1 MRVRLSRQ
9 IYSRSPEHGE
19 RPSRHGGRWL
29 RTALRAGVVAG
40 LVLKVATGSIVPTY
54 AASGTLFGVN
64 VTGPAGGALVDGH
77 FWVSDHSGAFCRMDL
92 NQNPAPPG
100 VYAESICY
108 IGALPGAQDKPN
120 QMGQPSWDAS
130 HNLVYVPDYK
140 SNSLGVWRFSYS
152 PSTQTMVGYPAVIA
166 PNQGLGGLRPDATV
180 LGPDGN
186 LYVGSL
192 NTGDI
197 KRVTNPAGDSSTQTV
212 QTIGKSSLGKR
223 VFGLAFVGN
232 DLYLA
237 ETNGL
242 TVIRN
247 ATSPNCTGG
256 CQAVRVAGTPNL
268 ETDAVV
274 ASGADTVYYAQANS
288 VYRYTMSTGAVV
300 VYANAGTLTPDQVA
314 LVAQNPNASNYAWGM
329 NCNGATCPF
338 AFPSG
343 EPSGLSLD
351 SQGNLYVGDDPG
363 LAAGLVG
370 GPRGRV
376 WMIPAGSAPL
386 G

>member
-1 MRVRLSRQ
+1 VGG
-9 IYSRSPEHGE
+9 HGV
-19 RPSRHGGRWL
+19 RWL
-29 RTALRAGVVAG
+29 RTGLRAAVVAG
-40 LVLKVATGSIVPTY
+40 LAVKLAAGSILPAY

-64 VTGPAGGALVDGH
+64 VTGPAGGALVDSH
-77 FWVSDHSGAFCRMDL
+77 FWVSDHAGAFCRMDL
-92 NQNPAPPG
+92 NQPPAPSG
-100 VYAESICY
+100 VYGEALCY

-120 QMGQPSWDAS
+120 QMGQPSWDTS
-130 HNLVYVPDYK
+130 RNLVYVPDYK
-140 SNSLGVWRFSYS
+140 SNSLGVWRFTYS
-152 PSTQTMVGYPAVIA
+152 SSTQSMVGNPTLIA
-166 PNQGLGGLRPDATV
+166 PNQGLGGLRPDATA

-212 QTIGKSSLGKR
+212 QTIGKSMFGKR

-247 ATSPNCTGG
+247 ATSLSCTGG
-256 CQAVRVAGTPNL
+256 CQAVRVAGTPNV
-268 ETDAVV
+268 ETDAIV
-274 ASGADTVYYAQANS
+274 ASGSDTIYYAQSNS
-288 VYRYTMSTGAVV
+288 VYRFTISTGDVV

-314 LVAQNPNASNYAWGM
+314 LVAQNQNASFTWGM
-329 NCNGATCPF
+329 NCSGATCPF
-338 AFPSG
+338 AFPPG

-351 SQGNLYVGDDPG
+351 AQGNLYVGDDPG
-363 LAAGLVG
+363 LAAGLAG
-370 GPRGRV
+370 GPHGRI
-376 WMIPAGSAPL
+376 WEIPAGSAPI

>member
-1 MRVRLSRQ
+1 MLTSIFRWQHGLPATHSRTRRGW
-9 IYSRSPEHGE
+9 I
-19 RPSRHGGRWL
+19 RHG
-29 RTALRAGVVAG
+29 LRAVVVIG
-40 LVLKVATGSIVPTY
+40 LALKLGASSTMPTY

-92 NQNPAPPG
+92 NQTPAPSG
-100 VYAESICY
+100 VYAEALCY
-108 IGALPGAQDKPN
+108 IGALPTGQDKPN
-120 QMGQPSWDAS
+120 QMGQPSWDSAR
-130 HNLVYVPDYK
+130 NLSYVPDYK
-140 SNSLGVWRFSYS
+140 SNSLGVWRFAYS
-152 PSTQTMVGYPAVIA
+152 SSTQRMTGYPVQLA
-166 PNQGLGGLRPDATV
+166 PNAGLGGNRPDATV

-186 LYVGSL
+186 LYVGFLS
-192 NTGDI
+192 TGDI
-197 KRVTNPAGDSSTQTV
+197 KRVTNPSGDPSTQTV

-237 ETNGL
+237 EANGL

-247 ATSPNCTGG
+247 ATSPSCTGG
-256 CQAVRVAGTPNL
+256 CQAVRVAGTPNV
-268 ETDAVV
+268 ETDAIV
-274 ASGADTVYYAQANS
+274 AQGTDTVYFAQANS
-288 VYRYTMSTGAVV
+288 VYQYTISTGSLA
-300 VYANAGTLTPDQVA
+300 VYANAGVLTPDQAA
-314 LVAQNPNASNYAWGM
+314 LVAQNPNASNYAWAM
-329 NCNGATCPF
+329 NCSGMSCPF

-351 SQGNLYVGDDPG
+351 AQGNLYVDDDPG
-363 LAAGLVG
+363 LAAGLAG

-376 WMIPAGSAPL
+376 WEIPAGSAAI

>member
-1 MRVRLSRQ
+1 M
-9 IYSRSPEHGE
+9 
-19 RPSRHGGRWL
+19 
-29 RTALRAGVVAG
+29 VAG
-40 LVLKVATGSIVPTY
+40 LALKLAAGGVVPTY

-64 VTGPAGGALVDGH
+64 VMGPAGGALVDGH

-92 NQNPAPPG
+92 NQNPAPSS
-100 VYAESICY
+100 VYGEAICY
-108 IGALPGAQDKPN
+108 IGALPGAPDRPN
-120 QMGQPSWDAS
+120 QMGQPSWDFS
-130 HNLVYVPDYK
+130 RNVVYVPDYK
-140 SNSLGVWRFSYS
+140 SNSLGVWRFTYS
-152 PSTQTMVGYPAVIA
+152 SATQMMVGSPVLIA
-166 PNQGLGGLRPDATV
+166 PNQGLGGLRPDATA

-197 KRVTNPAGDSSTQTV
+197 KRVTNPAADSSTQMV

-247 ATSPNCTGG
+247 ATSSSCTGG

-274 ASGADTVYYAQANS
+274 VSGPDTVYYAQANS
-288 VYRYTMSTGAVV
+288 VYRYTISTGAVV
-300 VYANAGTLTPDQVA
+300 VYANAGTLTPDQA
-314 LVAQNPNASNYAWGM
+314 TLVAQNQTASNFAWGM
-329 NCNGATCPF
+329 NCSGATCPF

-351 SQGNLYVGDDPG
+351 TQGNLYVGDDPG
-363 LAAGLVG
+363 LAAGLTN
-370 GPRGRV
+370 GPHGRV
-376 WMIPAGSAPL
+376 WEIPADSAPI

>member
-1 MRVRLSRQ
+1 MAVLGLAFKVSV
-9 IYSRSPEHGE
+9 
-19 RPSRHGGRWL
+19 
-29 RTALRAGVVAG
+29 AGVA
-40 LVLKVATGSIVPTY
+40 PTY
-54 AASGTLFGVN
+54 AAGGTLFGVN

-92 NQNPAPPG
+92 NQYPAPSG
-100 VYAESICY
+100 VYGEALCY
-108 IGALPGAQDKPN
+108 TGALPTGQDKPN
-120 QMGQPSWDAS
+120 QMGQPTWDAS
-130 HNLVYVPDYK
+130 RNLAYVPDYK

-152 PSTQTMVGYPAVIA
+152 SSTQRMAGYPVQLA
-166 PNQGLGGLRPDATV
+166 PNAGLGGVRPDATA

-186 LYVGSL
+186 LYVGFL

-197 KRVTNPAGDSSTQTV
+197 KRVTNPSGDPSIQTV
-212 QTIGKSSLGKR
+212 QTIGKSSAGKR

-232 DLYLA
+232 DLYLS

-247 ATSPNCTGG
+247 ATSSGCTGG
-256 CQAVRVAGTPNL
+256 CQAVRVAGTPNA

-274 ASGADTVYYAQANS
+274 ASGTDTVYYAQANS
-288 VYRYTMSTGAVV
+288 VYQYTLSTGTVA
-300 VYANAGTLTPDQVA
+300 VYANAGVLTPDQAA
-314 LVAQNPNASNYAWGM
+314 LVAQIPNASNYAWAM
-329 NCNGATCPF
+329 NCSGTTCPF

-351 SQGNLYVGDDPG
+351 AQGNLYVGDDPG
-363 LAAGLVG
+363 LAAGLTG

-376 WMIPAGSAPL
+376 WEIPAGSSAI